1 MNSIL
6 MMFLCAFRIE
16 KRMYEFQKNMSETN
30 IFALWPVRQQQ
41 QKLIVINSIVFVET
55 ITCHANLNYNS

>member
-16 KRMYEFQKNMSETN
+16 KRMCEFPKNMSETK
-30 IFALWPVRQQQ
+30 FLAMWLVRQQQ
-41 QKLIVINSIVFVET
+41 QKLNVINSIVFVET
-55 ITCHANLNYNS
+55 ITCHAN